1 MFLIRI
7 LLEQKDQS
15 VLLGLSI
22 YIWWSWWGFF
32 VSLWQCARESI
43 GAKGKGMSENGEGKG
58 KGKGGKNA
66 SNRQGGWFFF
76 FAISSN
82 ARLTTTMIPNMSL
95 WLCFLF
101 GTLHCYTLLSTL
113 SPFAKYYA
121 NFVYPSWA
129 LAKPWTLKT
138 LTCDP
143 DVTANVT
150 RHPLVERAISQSDPT
165 ISGCWNTSCV
175 YPGLIWRQ
183 QNLALLKSQRYKKI
197 VDKWSKE

>member
-1 MFLIRI
+1 MRFFLFRC
-7 LLEQKDQS
+7 DS
-15 VLLGLSI
+15 VQENPLVPREKACLRM
-22 YIWWSWWGFF
+22 
-32 VSLWQCARESI
+32 ARERVKAKEGRMQATGRVDGSI
-43 GAKGKGMSENGEGKG
+43 
-58 KGKGGKNA
+58 
-66 SNRQGGWFFF
+66 F

-82 ARLTTTMIPNMSL
+82 SRLTTTMIPNMSL
-95 WLCFLF
+95 WLRFLF
-101 GTLHCYTLLSTL
+101 GTLHCYTFLLSTL
-113 SPFAKYYA
+113 SPFAKYFA

-129 LAKPWTLKT
+129 LAKPWTLKM